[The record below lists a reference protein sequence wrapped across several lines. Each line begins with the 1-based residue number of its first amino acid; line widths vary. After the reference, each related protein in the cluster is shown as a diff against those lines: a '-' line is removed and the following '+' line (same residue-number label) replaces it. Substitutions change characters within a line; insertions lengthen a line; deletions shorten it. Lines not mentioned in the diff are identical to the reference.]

1 MNLNGSQA
9 SVSTEYLLDLLEP
22 IEKENPSGRW
32 VRYENK
38 YLAIVAEKNAD
49 DPNLPM
55 GEWER
60 PLKQTDWKRVT
71 DIAEDLLEKETKDL
85 EICVFLIQ
93 GWTSLYGMNGLR
105 CGLLLMY
112 KLTEKYWDTL
122 WPKYESSDSDA
133 RISPYKWLVTK
144 GPDFFKDKIVF
155 LPRNARREL
164 NLTYLDNLIEK
175 NSCSKSITPSND
187 QENKIIKKSLS
198 EINLSKEDTNFLQE
212 LESNA
217 LEAINII
224 EKLNSFLEKKLGDE
238 SISFS
243 KITLF
248 IEEIV
253 SFKKEVL
260 HAKNIKHNETKKDNP
275 KVSRIPSDIYIQ
287 ENTNKIE
294 SEKRGKSTGL
304 ETKKNNSSPGHTE
317 DSRNQIYESIGVL
330 SEKLR
335 AIEPHSPSSYVL
347 KRISMWGDMTLEEL
361 IDDIGRF
368 DGTLKGIV
376 SKLEKNDTNKS

>member
-1 MNLNGSQA
+1 MNPNGEQV
-9 SVSTEYLLDLLEP
+9 SVMTENLVDLLEP
-22 IEKENPSGRW
+22 IEKDNPSGRW

-112 KLTEKYWDTL
+112 KLTERYWDTL
-122 WPKYESSDSDA
+122 WPKFERSDSDA
-133 RISPYKWLVTK
+133 RISPYKWLATK

-155 LPRNARREL
+155 LPKNEQREL
-164 NLTYLDNLIEK
+164 SLTYLDNLIEK
-175 NSCSKSITPSND
+175 NSGSKSITSSNN
-187 QENKIIKKSLS
+187 QENKTIKKSLS
-198 EINLSKEDTNFLQE
+198 GIHLSKEDTNYLNE

-217 LEAINII
+217 LEAKTII
-224 EKLNSFLEKKLGDE
+224 EKLDVYLEKKLGNE

-243 KITLF
+243 NITLF

-260 HAKNIKHNETKKDNP
+260 HPKAIKNNETKKDTQ
-275 KVSRIPSDIYIQ
+275 KVFGIASDLNIQ
-287 ENTNKIE
+287 EDTNKLE
-294 SEKRGKSTGL
+294 SEKR
-304 ETKKNNSSPGHTE
+304 EKNNLSPSNKE
-317 DSRNQIYESIGVL
+317 DSRNQIYESIGFL
-330 SEKLR
+330 SDKLR

-347 KRISMWGDMTLEEL
+347 KRVSMWGNMTLEEL
-361 IDDIGRF
+361 IDDVGKF

-376 SKLEKNDTNKS
+376 SNLEKNDPNNS

>member
-1 MNLNGSQA
+1 MNPNGEQF
-9 SVSTEYLLDLLEP
+9 SVSTENLLGLLEP
-22 IEKENPSGRW
+22 IEKENPTGRW

-60 PLKQTDWKRVT
+60 PLKQTNWKRVA
-71 DIAEDLLEKETKDL
+71 DIAGDLLKKETKDL
-85 EICVFLIQ
+85 EICIFLMQ
-93 GWTSLYGMNGLR
+93 GWTSLYGMRGLR

-112 KLTEKYWDTL
+112 KLTEKYWDVL

-133 RISPYKWLVTK
+133 RISPYKWLATK

-155 LPRNARREL
+155 LPRNEQRERS
-164 NLTYLDNLIEK
+164 LTYLDNLVEK
-175 NSCSKSITPSND
+175 NSGSKSITLSND
-187 QENKIIKKSLS
+187 QENKPIKKSLS
-198 EINLSKEDTNFLQE
+198 EIYLSKEDRNYLNE

-217 LEAINII
+217 LEAKTII
-224 EKLNSFLEKKLGDE
+224 ERLDVYLEKKLGNE

-248 IEEIV
+248 IEEII
-253 SFKKEVL
+253 SLKKETLRV
-260 HAKNIKHNETKKDNP
+260 KNISNNDMKKDNP
-275 KVSRIPSDIYIQ
+275 KVSRNSSNIDHQ
-287 ENTNKIE
+287 VDANKIE
-294 SEKRGKSTGL
+294 NGKLEEKTRL
-304 ETKKNNSSPGHTE
+304 ETEKNKLSQVHKE
-317 DSRNQIYESIGVL
+317 DLRDQIYESIGVL

-347 KRISMWGDMTLEEL
+347 GRVSMWGNMTLEEL
-361 IDDIGRF
+361 IDDIGKF

-376 SKLEKNDTNKS
+376 SKLDKR

>member
-1 MNLNGSQA
+1 MNPKGEQV
-9 SVSTEYLLDLLEP
+9 SVSTENLLDLLAP

-38 YLAIVAEKNAD
+38 YLAIVSEKNAD

-60 PLKQTDWKRVT
+60 PLKQTNWKRVAA
-71 DIAEDLLEKETKDL
+71 IAGDLLEKETKDL
-85 EICVFLIQ
+85 EICIFLIQ

-105 CGLLLMY
+105 YGLLLMY
-112 KLTEKYWDTL
+112 ELTEKYWDTL
-122 WPKYESSDSDA
+122 WPKFESSDLDA
-133 RISPYKWLVTK
+133 RISPYKWLATK

-155 LPRNARREL
+155 LPKNEQREWS
-164 NLTYLDNLIEK
+164 LTYLDNFIEK
-175 NSCSKSITPSND
+175 NRGSKSITLSND

-198 EINLSKEDTNFLQE
+198 EIHLNKEDMNYLNE

-217 LEAINII
+217 LAAKTII
-224 EKLNSFLEKKLGDE
+224 EKLDLCLEKKLGNE

-243 KITLF
+243 KIIHF

-253 SFKKEVL
+253 LFKKEVL
-260 HAKNIKHNETKKDNP
+260 RSKNIMNDETKKDNP
-275 KVSRIPSDIYIQ
+275 KVSRNRSNPDSQEDI
-287 ENTNKIE
+287 NKIKN
-294 SEKRGKSTGL
+294 EKLEQSSGL
-304 ETKKNNSSPGHTE
+304 ETDQDKLTPDHKE
-317 DSRNQIYESIGVL
+317 ELRNQIYESIGVL
-330 SEKLR
+330 SDKLR

-347 KRISMWGDMTLEEL
+347 RRVSMWENMTLEEL
-361 IDDIGRF
+361 IEDVGKF

-376 SKLEKNDTNKS
+376 SKLEKK

>member
-1 MNLNGSQA
+1 MTSESEKISITAEN
-9 SVSTEYLLDLLEP
+9 LLDLLEP

-32 VRYENK
+32 IRYENK

-71 DIAEDLLEKETKDL
+71 DIAEDLLKKETKDL
-85 EICVFLIQ
+85 EICIFIIQ
-93 GWTSLYGMNGLR
+93 GWTYLYGMNGLR

-112 KLTEKYWDTL
+112 KLTERYWDTL
-122 WPKYESSDSDA
+122 WPKYKISDSDA

-155 LPRNARREL
+155 LPRNEQREWS
-164 NLTYLDNLIEK
+164 LTYLDHLIEK
-175 NSCSKSITPSND
+175 NGDSKSITLPNNL
-187 QENKIIKKSLS
+187 ENKKSKKSIS
-198 EINLSKEDTNFLQE
+198 EIGLSKEDMNYLKE

-217 LEAINII
+217 LEAIAII
-224 EKLNSFLEKKLGDE
+224 EKLDLFLEKKLKKE
-238 SISFS
+238 SVSFS

-248 IEEIV
+248 IEEV
-253 SFKKEVL
+253 SSFKQGL
-260 HAKNIKHNETKKDNP
+260 LRAKKINDDKTRKDNS
-275 KVSRIPSDIYIQ
+275 KVVKTSFDKNVQ

-294 SEKRGKSTGL
+294 NEKPGERPGL
-304 ETKKNNSSPGHTE
+304 ETEKDKLSSGDKE
-317 DSRNQIYESIGVL
+317 DSRNQIYESIGIL

-347 KRISMWGDMTLEEL
+347 RRVSMWGTMTLDEV
-361 IDDIGRF
+361 IDDVGKF

-376 SKLEKNDTNKS
+376 SRLEKK

>member
-1 MNLNGSQA
+1 MNPNGEQFL
-9 SVSTEYLLDLLEP
+9 VSTENLLDLLEP

-60 PLKQTDWKRVT
+60 PLKQTNWKRVT
-71 DIAEDLLEKETKDL
+71 EIAGDLLEKETKDL
-85 EICVFLIQ
+85 EICIFLIQ
-93 GWTSLYGMNGLR
+93 GWTSLYGMRGLR

-122 WPKYESSDSDA
+122 WPKFESSDSDA

-155 LPRNARREL
+155 LPRNEQREWS
-164 NLTYLDNLIEK
+164 LTYLDNLLEK
-175 NSCSKSITPSND
+175 NSGSKSITLSND
-187 QENKIIKKSLS
+187 QESKIIKKSFS
-198 EINLSKEDTNFLQE
+198 EFHLSKEDTNYLNE

-217 LEAINII
+217 LEAKTII
-224 EKLNSFLEKKLGDE
+224 EKLDLYLEKKLGNE

-248 IEEIV
+248 IEEII

-260 HAKNIKHNETKKDNP
+260 RAKNIKNNEMKKDNP
-275 KVSRIPSDIYIQ
+275 KVSRTSSNINNQ
-287 ENTNKIE
+287 EDTNKIE
-294 SEKRGKSTGL
+294 NEKL
-304 ETKKNNSSPGHTE
+304 EESIRLEAEENKLSSSHKE
-317 DSRNQIYESIGVL
+317 DLRNQIYESIGVL
-330 SEKLR
+330 SEKLK

-347 KRISMWGDMTLEEL
+347 RRVSMWGNMTLEEL
-361 IDDIGRF
+361 IDDIGKF

-376 SKLEKNDTNKS
+376 SKLEKR

>member
-1 MNLNGSQA
+1 MNPKGEQVL
-9 SVSTEYLLDLLEP
+9 VSTENVLDLLDP

-32 VRYENK
+32 VRYEDK

-60 PLKQTDWKRVT
+60 PLKQTNWRRVV
-71 DIAEDLLEKETKDL
+71 DIARDLLEKETKDL
-85 EICVFLIQ
+85 EICIFLIQ
-93 GWTSLYGMNGLR
+93 GWTSLYGMRGLR

-112 KLTEKYWDTL
+112 KLTEKHWDTL
-122 WPKYESSDSDA
+122 WPKFESSDSDA
-133 RISPYKWLVTK
+133 RISPYKWLATK

-155 LPRNARREL
+155 LPRNEQREWS
-164 NLTYLDNLIEK
+164 LTYLDNFIEK
-175 NSCSKSITPSND
+175 NSDSKSITLSND

-198 EINLSKEDTNFLQE
+198 EIHLNKEDANYLNE

-217 LEAINII
+217 FAAKTII
-224 EKLNSFLEKKLGDE
+224 EKLDLYLEKKLGTE

-243 KITLF
+243 KITSF
-248 IEEIV
+248 IEEIA
-253 SFKKEVL
+253 SFKEEVL
-260 HAKNIKHNETKKDNP
+260 RAKKL
-275 KVSRIPSDIYIQ
+275 
-287 ENTNKIE
+287 KID
-294 SEKRGKSTGL
+294 
-304 ETKKNNSSPGHTE
+304 ETKKNNPKVTRASFNVDGQEDINKIKDEKLKESSGLETEQDKLLVDHEE

-347 KRISMWGDMTLEEL
+347 RRVSMWENMTLEEL
-361 IDDIGRF
+361 IEDVGKF

-376 SKLEKNDTNKS
+376 SKLERK

>member
-1 MNLNGSQA
+1 MNPDSEKI
-9 SVSTEYLLDLLEP
+9 SVSTENLLNLLEP

-32 VRYENK
+32 IRYENK
-38 YLAIVAEKNAD
+38 YLEILAEKNED

-71 DIAEDLLEKETKDL
+71 DIAEHLLEKESKDL
-85 EICVFLIQ
+85 EICIFLIQ

-105 CGLLLMY
+105 CGFLLMW

-122 WPKYESSDSDA
+122 WPKYEVSDSDA

-155 LPRNARREL
+155 LPKNEQREFS
-164 NLTYLDNLIEK
+164 LTFLDNLVEK
-175 NSCSKSITPSND
+175 KSGFKSTSLSND

-198 EINLSKEDTNFLQE
+198 EIHLSKEDTHYLKE

-217 LEAINII
+217 IEVKNII
-224 EKLNSFLEKKLGDE
+224 EKLDAFLEKKLGNE
-238 SISFS
+238 SISFY

-248 IEEIV
+248 IEEVV
-253 SFKKEVL
+253 SFTKGVL
-260 HAKNIKHNETKKDNP
+260 RPKNIKDDEIKKVNP
-275 KVSRIPSDIYIQ
+275 KVSRHSSNIEIQ
-287 ENTNKIE
+287 ENTNEIE
-294 SEKRGKSTGL
+294 SEKRAESTGL
-304 ETKKNNSSPGHTE
+304 ETKRIKLSSGHDE
-317 DSRNQIYESIGVL
+317 SSRNQIYKSIRVL

-335 AIEPHSPSSYVL
+335 VIEPHSPSSYVL
-347 KRISMWGDMTLEEL
+347 RRVSMWGNMTLEEL
-361 IDDIGRF
+361 IDDVGKF

-376 SKLEKNDTNKS
+376 SNLEKNDTYKS

>member
-1 MNLNGSQA
+1 MNPKGEQVL
-9 SVSTEYLLDLLEP
+9 VSTENLLDLLAP

-38 YLAIVAEKNAD
+38 YLAIVSEKNAD

-60 PLKQTDWKRVT
+60 PLKQTNWKRVAA
-71 DIAEDLLEKETKDL
+71 IAGDLLEKETKDL
-85 EICVFLIQ
+85 EICIFLIQ

-105 CGLLLMY
+105 YGLLLMY
-112 KLTEKYWDTL
+112 ELTEKYWDTL
-122 WPKYESSDSDA
+122 WPKFESSDLDA
-133 RISPYKWLVTK
+133 RISPYKWLATK

-155 LPRNARREL
+155 LPKNEQREWS
-164 NLTYLDNLIEK
+164 LTYLDNFIEK
-175 NSCSKSITPSND
+175 NRGSKSITLSND

-198 EINLSKEDTNFLQE
+198 EIHLNKEDMNYLNE

-217 LEAINII
+217 LAAKTII
-224 EKLNSFLEKKLGDE
+224 EKLDLCLEKKLGNE

-243 KITLF
+243 KIIHF

-253 SFKKEVL
+253 LFKKEVL
-260 HAKNIKHNETKKDNP
+260 RSKNIMNDETKKDNP
-275 KVSRIPSDIYIQ
+275 KVSRSRSNPDSQEDI
-287 ENTNKIE
+287 NKIKN
-294 SEKRGKSTGL
+294 EKLEQSSGL
-304 ETKKNNSSPGHTE
+304 ETDQDKLTPDHKE
-317 DSRNQIYESIGVL
+317 ELRNQIYESIGVL
-330 SEKLR
+330 SDKLR

-347 KRISMWGDMTLEEL
+347 RRVSMWENMTLEEL
-361 IDDIGRF
+361 IEDVGKF

-376 SKLEKNDTNKS
+376 SKLEKK

>member
-1 MNLNGSQA
+1 MNPNGEQV
-9 SVSTEYLLDLLEP
+9 SVSTENLLDLLEP

-60 PLKQTDWKRVT
+60 PLKQTDWRRVT

-85 EICVFLIQ
+85 EICIFLIQ

-122 WPKYESSDSDA
+122 WPKFESSDSDA
-133 RISPYKWLVTK
+133 RISPYKWLATK

-155 LPRNARREL
+155 LPRNEQRKWSF
-164 NLTYLDNLIEK
+164 TYLDNLIEK
-175 NSCSKSITPSND
+175 NSGSKSITLSND

-198 EINLSKEDTNFLQE
+198 EIHLSKEDTNYLKE

-217 LEAINII
+217 LEAKTII
-224 EKLNSFLEKKLGDE
+224 EKLDLFLEKKLGNE

-243 KITLF
+243 KITFF
-248 IEEIV
+248 IEEII
-253 SFKKEVL
+253 SFKQEVL
-260 HAKNIKHNETKKDNP
+260 RAKNIKNDEMKKDNP
-275 KVSRIPSDIYIQ
+275 KVSRTSSNIDIQ

-294 SEKRGKSTGL
+294 SEKRGESTGL
-304 ETKKNNSSPGHTE
+304 ETEKNKLLSDHKE
-317 DSRNQIYESIGVL
+317 DSRNQIYESIRVL

-347 KRISMWGDMTLEEL
+347 RRVSMWGNMTLEEL
-361 IDDIGRF
+361 IDDVGKF

>member
-1 MNLNGSQA
+1 MKPKGEQV
-9 SVSTEYLLDLLEP
+9 SVSTESILDLLEP
-22 IEKENPSGRW
+22 IKKENPSGRW

-38 YLAIVAEKNAD
+38 YLAILAEKNED

-60 PLKQTDWKRVT
+60 PLKQTDWKRVI
-71 DIAEDLLEKETKDL
+71 DIAGDLLEKETKDL
-85 EICVFLIQ
+85 EICILLMQ

-112 KLTEKYWDTL
+112 KLTEKYWETL
-122 WPKYESSDSDA
+122 WPKFESSDSDA
-133 RISPYKWLVTK
+133 RISPYKWLATK

-155 LPRNARREL
+155 LPRNDQREQSF
-164 NLTYLDNLIEK
+164 TYLDNLLVK
-175 NSCSKSITPSND
+175 NIGSKLITLSND
-187 QENKIIKKSLS
+187 QDNKIIKKSLL
-198 EINLSKEDTNFLQE
+198 EIQLSKEDTNYLKE
-212 LESNA
+212 LESSA
-217 LEAINII
+217 LEAKTII
-224 EKLNSFLEKKLGDE
+224 KKLDSFLEKKLGNE

-248 IEEIV
+248 IEEVI
-253 SFKKEVL
+253 SFRQEVL
-260 HAKNIKHNETKKDNP
+260 RAKNIKNDEAKKDKP
-275 KVSRIPSDIYIQ
+275 QVSRTASNADIQ

-294 SEKRGKSTGL
+294 SKKRGENTGL
-304 ETKKNNSSPGHTE
+304 ETKKIKFTLDHKE
-317 DSRNQIYESIGVL
+317 DSRNQVYESIRVL

-347 KRISMWGDMTLEEL
+347 RRVSMWGNMTLEEL
-361 IDDIGRF
+361 IDDVGKF

>member
-1 MNLNGSQA
+1 MNPNGEQFL
-9 SVSTEYLLDLLEP
+9 VSTENLLDLLEP
-22 IEKENPSGRW
+22 IEKEYPSGRW

-60 PLKQTDWKRVT
+60 PLKQTNWKRVA
-71 DIAEDLLEKETKDL
+71 DIAGDLLEKETKDL
-85 EICVFLIQ
+85 EICIFLIQ
-93 GWTSLYGMNGLR
+93 GWTSLYGIRGLR

-122 WPKYESSDSDA
+122 WPKFESSDSDA
-133 RISPYKWLVTK
+133 RISPYKWLATK

-155 LPRNARREL
+155 LPRNEQRERS
-164 NLTYLDNLIEK
+164 LTYLDNLVEK
-175 NSCSKSITPSND
+175 SSDSKSITLSND
-187 QENKIIKKSLS
+187 QENKISKKSLS
-198 EINLSKEDTNFLQE
+198 EIHLSKEDTNYLNE

-217 LEAINII
+217 LEAKTII
-224 EKLNSFLEKKLGDE
+224 EKLDVYLEKKLGNE

-248 IEEIV
+248 IEEII

-260 HAKNIKHNETKKDNP
+260 RAKNIKNDEKKKDNR
-275 KVSRIPSDIYIQ
+275 KVSRTSSNTDNQ
-287 ENTNKIE
+287 EDTNKIE
-294 SEKRGKSTGL
+294 NEKLEESTRL
-304 ETKKNNSSPGHTE
+304 ETEENKLSSGRKE
-317 DSRNQIYESIGVL
+317 DLRNQIYESIGVL

-347 KRISMWGDMTLEEL
+347 RRVSMWGNMTLEEL
-361 IDDIGRF
+361 IDDIGKF

-376 SKLEKNDTNKS
+376 SKLEKR

>member
-1 MNLNGSQA
+1 MNPDSEKI
-9 SVSTEYLLDLLEP
+9 SVTTENLLRLLEP
-22 IEKENPSGRW
+22 IEKESPSGRW

-38 YLAIVAEKNAD
+38 YLEIVAEKNSD

-71 DIAEDLLEKETKDL
+71 DIAKNLLEKETKDL
-85 EICVFLIQ
+85 EICIFLIQ
-93 GWTSLYGMNGLR
+93 GWTSLYGMKGLR

-122 WPKYESSDSDA
+122 WPKYEISDSDA
-133 RISPYKWLVTK
+133 RISPYKWLVIK

-155 LPRNARREL
+155 LPKNEQREWS
-164 NLTYLDNLIEK
+164 LTFLDNFVEK
-175 NSCSKSITPSND
+175 NSSSKSTSLSND

-198 EINLSKEDTNFLQE
+198 EIHLSKEDMHYLKE

-217 LEAINII
+217 IEVKTII
-224 EKLNSFLEKKLGDE
+224 EKLDLFLEKKLGNE

-243 KITLF
+243 KMTLF

-253 SFKKEVL
+253 SFAKGALRIKNTKKD
-260 HAKNIKHNETKKDNP
+260 ETKKDNP
-275 KVSRIPSDIYIQ
+275 KVSRTSSNIDNQ
-287 ENTNKIE
+287 EDTSKIE
-294 SEKRGKSTGL
+294 NEKLEERNWL
-304 ETKKNNSSPGHTE
+304 ETENNKLSPGHKE
-317 DSRNQIYESIGVL
+317 DLRNQIYESIGVL

-335 AIEPHSPSSYVL
+335 VIEPHSPSSYVL
-347 KRISMWGDMTLEEL
+347 RRVSMWRNMTLEEL
-361 IDDIGRF
+361 IDDVGKF

-376 SKLEKNDTNKS
+376 SKLEKR

>member
-1 MNLNGSQA
+1 MNPNGEQA
-9 SVSTEYLLDLLEP
+9 SVSTENLLDLLEP

-60 PLKQTDWKRVT
+60 PLKQTDWKRVA
-71 DIAEDLLEKETKDL
+71 DIAGDLLEKETKDL
-85 EICVFLIQ
+85 EICIFLIQ

-122 WPKYESSDSDA
+122 WPKFESSDSDA
-133 RISPYKWLVTK
+133 RISPYKWLATK

-155 LPRNARREL
+155 LPRNEQREWS
-164 NLTYLDNLIEK
+164 LTYLDNLVEK
-175 NSCSKSITPSND
+175 NSGSKSITLSND

-198 EINLSKEDTNFLQE
+198 EIHLSKEDTNYLKE

-217 LEAINII
+217 LEAKTII
-224 EKLNSFLEKKLGDE
+224 EKLDLYLEKKLGNE

-248 IEEIV
+248 IEEII

-260 HAKNIKHNETKKDNP
+260 RAKNIKNNEMKKDNP
-275 KVSRIPSDIYIQ
+275 KVSRTSSNIDIQ

-294 SEKRGKSTGL
+294 NEKLEESTRL
-304 ETKKNNSSPGHTE
+304 ETEKINCRQVTRKICGIRFMRALE
-317 DSRNQIYESIGVL
+317 FYQRN
-330 SEKLR
+330 
-335 AIEPHSPSSYVL
+335 
-347 KRISMWGDMTLEEL
+347 
-361 IDDIGRF
+361 
-368 DGTLKGIV
+368 
-376 SKLEKNDTNKS
+376 

>member
-1 MNLNGSQA
+1 MNPNGEQF
-9 SVSTEYLLDLLEP
+9 SVSTENLLDLLEP

-71 DIAEDLLEKETKDL
+71 DIAGDLLEKETKDL
-85 EICVFLIQ
+85 EICIFLIQ

-122 WPKYESSDSDA
+122 WPKFESSDSDA
-133 RISPYKWLVTK
+133 RISPYKWLATK

-155 LPRNARREL
+155 LPRNEQREWSF
-164 NLTYLDNLIEK
+164 TYLDNLVEK
-175 NSCSKSITPSND
+175 NSGSKSITLSND

-198 EINLSKEDTNFLQE
+198 EIHLSKEDMNYLKE

-217 LEAINII
+217 LEAKTII
-224 EKLNSFLEKKLGDE
+224 EKLDLFLEKKLGNE

-260 HAKNIKHNETKKDNP
+260 RAKNIKNNEMKKDNR
-275 KVSRIPSDIYIQ
+275 KVSRTSSNTDNQ
-287 ENTNKIE
+287 EDTNKIE
-294 SEKRGKSTGL
+294 NEKLEESTRL
-304 ETKKNNSSPGHTE
+304 ETEKNKLSSGHKE
-317 DSRNQIYESIGVL
+317 DLRNQIYESIGVL

-347 KRISMWGDMTLEEL
+347 RRVSMWGNMTLEEL
-361 IDDIGRF
+361 IDDIGKF

-376 SKLEKNDTNKS
+376 SKLEKK

>member
-1 MNLNGSQA
+1 MKPKGEQV
-9 SVSTEYLLDLLEP
+9 SVSTVSLLKFLEP

-32 VRYENK
+32 VRYDNK
-38 YLAIVAEKNAD
+38 YLAILAEKNED

-71 DIAEDLLEKETKDL
+71 DIAGDLLEKETKDL
-85 EICVFLIQ
+85 EICILLMQ

-122 WPKYESSDSDA
+122 WPKFENSDSDA
-133 RISPYKWLVTK
+133 RISPYKWLATK

-155 LPRNARREL
+155 LQRNEQREW
-164 NLTYLDNLIEK
+164 NFTYLDNLLVK
-175 NSCSKSITPSND
+175 NIGSKLTTLSND
-187 QENKIIKKSLS
+187 GENKIIKKSLS
-198 EINLSKEDTNFLQE
+198 EIQLSKEDTNYLKE
-212 LESNA
+212 LESSA
-217 LEAINII
+217 LEAKTII
-224 EKLNSFLEKKLGDE
+224 EKLDLFLEKKLGNE

-243 KITLF
+243 NIILF

-253 SFKKEVL
+253 SFRKEVL
-260 HAKNIKHNETKKDNP
+260 RAKNINNDEEKKDNP
-275 KVSRIPSDIYIQ
+275 QVSRTSSNLDIQ
-287 ENTNKIE
+287 ENTSKVE
-294 SEKRGKSTGL
+294 SKKRGENTGL
-304 ETKKNNSSPGHTE
+304 EIKKIKLPSDHEG
-317 DSRNQIYESIGVL
+317 DSRNQVYESIRVL

-347 KRISMWGDMTLEEL
+347 RRVSMWGNMTLEEL
-361 IDDIGRF
+361 IDDVGKF

>member
-1 MNLNGSQA
+1 MKPRGEQV
-9 SVSTEYLLDLLEP
+9 SVSTESLLDLLEP

-38 YLAIVAEKNAD
+38 YLAILAEKNED

-60 PLKQTDWKRVT
+60 PLKQTDWKMVT
-71 DIAEDLLEKETKDL
+71 DIAGDLLEKETKDL
-85 EICVFLIQ
+85 EICILLMQ
-93 GWTSLYGMNGLR
+93 GWTSLYGINGLR

-122 WPKYESSDSDA
+122 WPKLESSDSDA
-133 RISPYKWLVTK
+133 RISPYKWLATK

-155 LPRNARREL
+155 LPRNEQREWSF
-164 NLTYLDNLIEK
+164 TYLDNLLVK
-175 NSCSKSITPSND
+175 NIGSKLITLSND

-198 EINLSKEDTNFLQE
+198 EIQLSKEDTNYLKE

-217 LEAINII
+217 LEAKKII
-224 EKLNSFLEKKLGDE
+224 KKLDLFLEKKLGNE

-243 KITLF
+243 KIILF
-248 IEEIV
+248 IDEIV
-253 SFKKEVL
+253 SFRQEVL
-260 HAKNIKHNETKKDNP
+260 RVKNIKNDETKKDEP
-275 KVSRIPSDIYIQ
+275 QVSRTPSNVDIQ

-294 SEKRGKSTGL
+294 SKERGENTGL
-304 ETKKNNSSPGHTE
+304 ETKKIEFSSDQKE
-317 DSRNQIYESIGVL
+317 DSRNDVYESIRVL

-347 KRISMWGDMTLEEL
+347 RRVSMWRNMTLDEL
-361 IDDIGRF
+361 IDDVGKF

-376 SKLEKNDTNKS
+376 SKLEKDDTNKK